1 MKILITGGTGYF
13 GKSILAYLG
22 DNNLDIEEV
31 YILSRNPKKLAN
43 DFNLKNFSFK
53 ITLVAHDIERP
64 IVFDKYVDFV
74 IHAATTVGL
83 QDSLE
88 TKKVVIDGTE
98 NVLKYC
104 VRKNIRRLLY
114 ISSGAIYGSQPIG
127 IKKINE
133 NYISNNQSRT
143 VYGDSKY
150 EAEKL
155 CKLYYNNYDL
165 DFVIARGFAFVGP
178 YLPIDT
184 HFAIGNFIYNCL
196 RNEDIIIRGDGKTV
210 RSYMFSDDLACW
222 LFKILLNGKS
232 GEAYNI
238 GSDFPIT
245 IYDLAKTCKEIA
257 GSKSKIIF
265 ENSANNKIIDYYV
278 PDITKAK
285 KMLNL
290 EVNFN
295 LIESINR
302 TILFHKNNQL

>member
-1 MKILITGGTGYF
+1 
-13 GKSILAYLG
+13 
-22 DNNLDIEEV
+22 
-31 YILSRNPKKLAN
+31 
-43 DFNLKNFSFK
+43 
-53 ITLVAHDIERP
+53 
-64 IVFDKYVDFV
+64 
-74 IHAATTVGL
+74 
-83 QDSLE
+83 
-88 TKKVVIDGTE
+88 
-98 NVLKYC
+98 
-104 VRKNIRRLLY
+104 
-114 ISSGAIYGSQPIG
+114 
-127 IKKINE
+127 
-133 NYISNNQSRT
+133 
-143 VYGDSKY
+143 
-150 EAEKL
+150 
-155 CKLYYNNYDL
+155 
-165 DFVIARGFAFVGP
+165 
-178 YLPIDT
+178 
-184 HFAIGNFIYNCL
+184 
-196 RNEDIIIRGDGKTV
+196 
-210 RSYMFSDDLACW
+210 MFSDDLACW